1 MARQTTRKKTRP
13 TRTRSTKTKP
23 LPGWIWLVTGLIIG
37 LSATFLPSINMQD
50 TNDHA
55 TISMPEKKSVA
66 PVSKRTFDFY
76 TILPELEVVV
86 DKHDQQSAA
95 TPNKKLPAGK
105 YVLQVGSFKSSDEA
119 DSLKAQLA
127 LMGVET
133 NIETVK
139 VNTINWHR
147 VRVGP
152 SKNIDQL
159 ETTQKRL
166 RAKNMDSILL
176 KVRS

>member
-1 MARQTTRKKTRP
+1 MARQSTRKK
-13 TRTRSTKTKP
+13 TRSTKTKP
-23 LPGWIWLVTGLIIG
+23 LPGWIWLITGLVIG
-37 LSATFLPSINMQD
+37 LSATFLPSLNEQHNANQTAQIE
-50 TNDHA
+50 
-55 TISMPEKKSVA
+55 SEKSAIA

-86 DKHDQQSAA
+86 DKDDRQPSSSA
-95 TPNKKLPAGK
+95 NKNLPAGD

-159 ETTQKRL
+159 QTTQKRL
-166 RAKNMDSILL
+166 RVKNMDSILL

>member
-1 MARQTTRKKTRP
+1 MARTTVKRKKR
-13 TRTRSTKTKP
+13 RSTSTKP
-23 LPGWIWLVTGLIIG
+23 LPGWIWLATGLVIG
-37 LSATFLPSINMQD
+37 LSATFLPSINEK
-50 TNDHA
+50 TNLDQTENVA
-55 TISMPEKKSVA
+55 QEKSSIA

-86 DKHDQQSAA
+86 DKDSDRSSASSD
-95 TPNKKLPAGK
+95 KKLPAGK

-133 NIETVK
+133 NIEVVK

-152 SKNIDQL
+152 SENIDQL
-159 ETTQKRL
+159 QSTQKRL
-166 RAKNMDSILL
+166 RIKNMDSILL

>member
-1 MARQTTRKKTRP
+1 MVKRATRKKRITP
-13 TRTRSTKTKP
+13 TKSKP
-23 LPGWIWLVTGLIIG
+23 LPGWIWMLTGLIIG
-37 LSATFLPSINMQD
+37 LSATFLPSLNKHD
-50 TNDHA
+50 SETAKPSANEVTTNS
-55 TISMPEKKSVA
+55 IE

-76 TILPELEVVV
+76 TLLPELEVIV
-86 DKHDQQSAA
+86 DKDEQRPADRA
-95 TPNKKLPAGK
+95 TKDLPAGE
-105 YVLQVGSFKSSDEA
+105 YVLQVGSFKSLEEA

-152 SKNIDQL
+152 NKNISKLQSI
-159 ETTQKRL
+159 QKRL
-166 RAKNMDSILL
+166 HEKRMDSILL

>member
-1 MARQTTRKKTRP
+1 MARQTARKK
-13 TRTRSTKTKP
+13 TRSTKTAP

-37 LSATFLPSINMQD
+37 LSATFLPSLNEQ
-50 TNDHA
+50 HA
-55 TISMPEKKSVA
+55 ASQAAKEEPAKSSVA

-86 DKHDQQSAA
+86 DRDDQQS
-95 TPNKKLPAGK
+95 TVKDSNKLPAGN
-105 YVLQVGSFKSSDEA
+105 YVLQVGSFKSSVEA

-152 SKNIDQL
+152 SKDIDQL
-159 ETTQKRL
+159 QATQKRL
-166 RAKNMDSILL
+166 RVKNMDSILL

>member
-1 MARQTTRKKTRP
+1 MARQTTRTTRKKTRP
-13 TRTRSTKTKP
+13 AKTKP
-23 LPGWIWLVTGLIIG
+23 LPGWIWFLTGLIIG
-37 LSATFLPSINMQD
+37 LSATFLPSINEENNNHQA
-50 TNDHA
+50 TNID
-55 TISMPEKKSVA
+55 SEKNSVA

-86 DKHDQQSAA
+86 DKDDTHSSAK
-95 TPNKKLPAGK
+95 PDKKLPAGK

-159 ETTQKRL
+159 QTTQKRL
-166 RAKNMDSILL
+166 RVKNMDSILL

>member
-1 MARQTTRKKTRP
+1 MARTTTRKKSRSRP
-13 TRTRSTKTKP
+13 NKP
-23 LPGWIWLVTGLIIG
+23 LPGWIWLATGLIIG
-37 LSATFLPSINMQD
+37 LSATFLPSINEKNKLDQ
-50 TNDHA
+50 A
-55 TISMPEKKSVA
+55 EGTIQEKTSVA

-86 DKHDQQSAA
+86 DKDNNESSSNS
-95 TPNKKLPAGK
+95 NKNLPAGK

-133 NIETVK
+133 NIEVVK

-152 SKNIDQL
+152 SENIDQL
-159 ETTQKRL
+159 QSTQKRL
-166 RAKNMDSILL
+166 RVKNMDSILL

>member
-1 MARQTTRKKTRP
+1 MARQTTRKK
-13 TRTRSTKTKP
+13 TRSTKTKP
-23 LPGWIWLVTGLIIG
+23 LPGWIWLATGLIIG
-37 LSATFLPSINMQD
+37 LSATFLPSLNEQHNANQAAQ
-50 TNDHA
+50 TE
-55 TISMPEKKSVA
+55 SEKSSVA

-86 DKHDQQSAA
+86 DKDDRQSS
-95 TPNKKLPAGK
+95 TSINNKPPTGN

-152 SKNIDQL
+152 SKDIDQL
-159 ETTQKRL
+159 QTTQNRL
-166 RAKNMDSILL
+166 RVKNMDSILL

>member
-1 MARQTTRKKTRP
+1 MATRTTRKKKKTSN
-13 TRTRSTKTKP
+13 STP
-23 LPGWIWLVTGLIIG
+23 LPGWVWLATGLVIG
-37 LSATFLPSINMQD
+37 LSATFLPSINEKSQQQ
-50 TNDHA
+50 TP
-55 TISMPEKKSVA
+55 ISEKESSVA

-76 TILPELEVVV
+76 TLLPELEVV
-86 DKHDQQSAA
+86 DEDIDTSNSS
-95 TPNKKLPAGK
+95 PNNQLPAGE

-133 NIETVK
+133 NIEVVK

-159 ETTQKRL
+159 QTTQKRL
-166 RAKNMDSILL
+166 RTKNMDSILL

>member
-1 MARQTTRKKTRP
+1 MARTNTRKKTKSRSRP
-13 TRTRSTKTKP
+13 NKP
-23 LPGWIWLVTGLIIG
+23 LPGWVWLATGLIIG
-37 LSATFLPSINMQD
+37 LSATFLPSIN
-50 TNDHA
+50 
-55 TISMPEKKSVA
+55 EKIKLDQTENITKDKTPVA

-86 DKHDQQSAA
+86 DKNSDDSSSNS
-95 TPNKKLPAGK
+95 NKELPAGK

-133 NIETVK
+133 NIEIVK

-152 SKNIDQL
+152 SENIDQL
-159 ETTQKRL
+159 QSTQKRL
-166 RAKNMDSILL
+166 RIKNMDSILL
-176 KVRS
+176 KVRG

>member
-1 MARQTTRKKTRP
+1 MVQRTTRKKRNP
-13 TRTRSTKTKP
+13 AANSP
-23 LPGWIWLVTGLIIG
+23 LPGWIWLLTGLIIG
-37 LSATFLPSINMQD
+37 LSATFLPSLN
-50 TNDHA
+50 
-55 TISMPEKKSVA
+55 EKSKQNQETAVVDDEASVT
-66 PVSKRTFDFY
+66 PPSKRTFDFY
-76 TILPELEVVV
+76 TLLPELEVVV
-86 DKHDQQSAA
+86 DKDSNQSSGS
-95 TPNKKLPAGK
+95 PNHQLPAGE

-133 NIETVK
+133 NIEIVK
-139 VNTINWHR
+139 VNAINWHR

-159 ETTQKRL
+159 QTTQKRL
-166 RAKNMDSILL
+166 RTKNMDSILL

>member
-1 MARQTTRKKTRP
+1 MARQTTRKKTR
-13 TRTRSTKTKP
+13 SAKTKP
-23 LPGWIWLVTGLIIG
+23 LPGWIWLITGLVIG
-37 LSATFLPSINMQD
+37 LSATFLPSLNEQYN
-50 TNDHA
+50 TNQA
-55 TISMPEKKSVA
+55 TQVEPEKSSVA

-86 DKHDQQSAA
+86 DKDDRQSSSSD
-95 TPNKKLPAGK
+95 NKKLPAGN

-152 SKNIDQL
+152 SKDIDQL
-159 ETTQKRL
+159 QTTQKRL
-166 RAKNMDSILL
+166 RVKNMDSILL

>member
-1 MARQTTRKKTRP
+1 MATRSTRKKRKTN
-13 TRTRSTKTKP
+13 TKSQP
-23 LPGWIWLVTGLIIG
+23 LPGWIWLITGLVIG
-37 LSATFLPSINMQD
+37 LSATFFPSIN
-50 TNDHA
+50 
-55 TISMPEKKSVA
+55 EKTKQNEVA
-66 PVSKRTFDFY
+66 LKEETSITPAAKRTFDFY
-76 TILPELEVVV
+76 TLLPELEVVV
-86 DKHDQQSAA
+86 DGDNAAKSNTTDQSR
-95 TPNKKLPAGK
+95 PAGE
-105 YVLQVGSFKSSDEA
+105 YVLQVGSFKSSEEA

-152 SKNIDQL
+152 SKDINQL
-159 ETTQKRL
+159 QTTQNRL
-166 RAKNMDSILL
+166 RTKNMDSILL

>member
-1 MARQTTRKKTRP
+1 MARQPTRKKTRS
-13 TRTRSTKTKP
+13 TRTRSTRTKP
-23 LPGWIWLVTGLIIG
+23 LPGWVWLATGLVIG
-37 LSATFLPSINMQD
+37 LSATFLPSISEQNNSNKAENAGQ
-50 TNDHA
+50 
-55 TISMPEKKSVA
+55 EKSPLA

-86 DKHDQQSAA
+86 DKDDQSSSAA
-95 TPNKKLPAGK
+95 SNKKLPAGK

-152 SKNIDQL
+152 SKDIDQL
-159 ETTQKRL
+159 QTTQQRL
-166 RAKNMDSILL
+166 RVKNMDSILL

>member
-1 MARQTTRKKTRP
+1 MATRSTRKKRKTN
-13 TRTRSTKTKP
+13 TKSQP
-23 LPGWIWLVTGLIIG
+23 LPGWVWLITGLVIG
-37 LSATFLPSINMQD
+37 LSATFFPSMN
-50 TNDHA
+50 
-55 TISMPEKKSVA
+55 EKAKQNEVA
-66 PVSKRTFDFY
+66 LKEEASITPAAKRTFDFY
-76 TILPELEVVV
+76 TLLPELEVVV
-86 DKHDQQSAA
+86 DGDNPAKSNTTDQSR
-95 TPNKKLPAGK
+95 PAGE
-105 YVLQVGSFKSSDEA
+105 YVLQVGSFKSSEEA

-139 VNTINWHR
+139 VNTVDWHR

-152 SKNIDQL
+152 SKDINQL
-159 ETTQKRL
+159 QTTQNRL

>member
-1 MARQTTRKKTRP
+1 MATRSTRKKRKA
-13 TRTRSTKTKP
+13 KTKSQP
-23 LPGWIWLVTGLIIG
+23 LPGWVWLITGLVIG
-37 LSATFLPSINMQD
+37 LSATFLPSINEKTKQ
-50 TNDHA
+50 NDVA
-55 TISMPEKKSVA
+55 LKEEPSMMPTA
-66 PVSKRTFDFY
+66 KRTFDFY
-76 TILPELEVVV
+76 TLLPELEVVV
-86 DKHDQQSAA
+86 DGDNPEKSNSSDQSR
-95 TPNKKLPAGK
+95 PAGE
-105 YVLQVGSFKSSDEA
+105 YVLQVGSFKSSEEA

-152 SKNIDQL
+152 SKDIDQL
-159 ETTQKRL
+159 QTTQNRL
-166 RAKNMDSILL
+166 RKKNMDSILL

>member
-1 MARQTTRKKTRP
+1 MARQPTQKKTRS
-13 TRTRSTKTKP
+13 TRTRSTRTKP
-23 LPGWIWLVTGLIIG
+23 LPGWVWLATGLVIG
-37 LSATFLPSINMQD
+37 LSATFLPSINEQ
-50 TNDHA
+50 NN
-55 TISMPEKKSVA
+55 SNQLENVEQEKSPLA

-76 TILPELEVVV
+76 TILPELEVAV
-86 DKHDQQSAA
+86 DKDDQSSSAA
-95 TPNKKLPAGK
+95 SNKKLPAGK

-152 SKNIDQL
+152 SKDIDQL
-159 ETTQKRL
+159 QTTQQRL
-166 RAKNMDSILL
+166 RVKNMDSILL

>member
-1 MARQTTRKKTRP
+1 MARKPIRKKTKS
-13 TRTRSTKTKP
+13 TRTKP

-37 LSATFLPSINMQD
+37 LSATFLPSINEKSNITQT
-50 TNDHA
+50 TN
-55 TISMPEKKSVA
+55 IEEKKPSVA

-86 DKHDQQSAA
+86 DKNDQQPSTTA
-95 TPNKKLPAGK
+95 NKILPAGK
-105 YVLQVGSFKSSDEA
+105 YVLQVGSFKNSDEA

-152 SKNIDQL
+152 SKDIDQL
-159 ETTQKRL
+159 QTTQNRL

>member
-1 MARQTTRKKTRP
+1 MATRSTRKKRKTN
-13 TRTRSTKTKP
+13 TKSQP
-23 LPGWIWLVTGLIIG
+23 LPGWVWLITGLVIG
-37 LSATFLPSINMQD
+37 LSATFFPSIN
-50 TNDHA
+50 
-55 TISMPEKKSVA
+55 EKTKQNEVA
-66 PVSKRTFDFY
+66 LKEEASITPAAKRTFDFY
-76 TILPELEVVV
+76 TLLPELEVVV
-86 DKHDQQSAA
+86 DGDNAAKSNTTDQSR
-95 TPNKKLPAGK
+95 PAGE
-105 YVLQVGSFKSSDEA
+105 YVLQVGSFKSSEEA

-152 SKNIDQL
+152 SKDINQL
-159 ETTQKRL
+159 QTTQNRL
-166 RAKNMDSILL
+166 RTKNMDSILL

>member
-1 MARQTTRKKTRP
+1 MARQSTRKKRKP
-13 TRTRSTKTKP
+13 AATKP
-23 LPGWIWLVTGLIIG
+23 LPGWLWLATGLVIG
-37 LSATFLPSINMQD
+37 LSATFLPRINDKINNSHSNSQ
-50 TNDHA
+50 
-55 TISMPEKKSVA
+55 EQEELSVA
-66 PVSKRTFDFY
+66 PVTKRTFDFY
-76 TILPELEVVV
+76 TILPELEVIV
-86 DKHDQQSAA
+86 DKDIEDTSSV
-95 TPNKKLPAGK
+95 PSKKLPAGE

-133 NIETVK
+133 NIEVVK

-152 SKNIDQL
+152 SKDIDQL
-159 ETTQKRL
+159 QTTQKRL
-166 RAKNMDSILL
+166 RTKNMDSILL